1 MASVTPLRASPPEA
15 PPALQDRAIDNLRFI
30 RETMERAGAF
40 TAVSGWG
47 EVAIGVTAVIAAA
60 IARQQPN
67 GSRWMA
73 VWFVEAVVSFVIAG
87 YAMTRKA
94 RAANVPML
102 AGPGRKF
109 ILSFLPAM
117 LAGMTLTALFV
128 AIDQWVLL
136 PGIWMLIYGAGVMA
150 GGAFS
155 VRIVPVMGA
164 AFMVVGTIGL
174 AIPFVASY
182 AGIPGAVFSAVG
194 LRDILMASG
203 FGALHIAFG
212 LLIARR
218 HGG

>member
-1 MASVTPLRASPPEA
+1 MSSVRPLRASPPEP

-47 EVAIGVTAVIAAA
+47 EVAIGVTALIAAA
-60 IARQQPN
+60 IARQQSS
-67 GSRWMA
+67 GARWLG
-73 VWFVEAVVSFVIAG
+73 VWFLEAVVSFVIAG

-94 RAANVPML
+94 RAANVPVL

-128 AIDQWVLL
+128 AIGQWPLL

-164 AFMVVGTIGL
+164 AFMVVGTVGL
-174 AIPFVASY
+174 AIPFVAAA
-182 AGIPGAVFSAVG
+182 AGIPSALFSAQAI
-194 LRDILMASG
+194 RDVLMAAG

>member
-1 MASVTPLRASPPEA
+1 MSSVRPLRAGPPEE

-94 RAANVPML
+94 RAANVQML

-164 AFMVVGTIGL
+164 AFMVLGTIGL
-174 AIPFVASY
+174 AIPFVAAF
-182 AGIPGAVFSAVG
+182 AGIPGAVFTAVG
-194 LRDILMASG
+194 MRDILMASG
-203 FGALHIAFG
+203 FGALHIIFG